1 MKEKFYKILKH
12 CEKIIKVT
20 SIELSERAKLRKLN
34 YSWEIILDLD
44 NCGFV
49 EFEVAVTDIFPF
61 TLPVFFVKGKVELFS
76 NVEPDGY
83 LCYVDPEAVIYDYDD
98 PLLIDKII
106 NAVKN
111 TLSQT
116 EEEQI
121 SSLHREFAV
130 YWSRNSKHIGFIDS
144 IINVTDSFKEVYA
157 LTYSHNA
164 QNSCII
170 FSDKEA
176 INYKFIGINKGVKS
190 EVENRR
196 IAYYIPLK
204 SFFNKPP
211 KFEKF
216 YSIDQLFDMIKK
228 NVININLS
236 KIKSDSQFVYVLL
249 YINHPINDILGLKI
263 NRNSTSKTPIFEAK
277 FCESIL
283 PFSINRKDQNFLC
296 LRGGSNSK
304 FKSKKILLIG
314 CGSVG
319 SYLLE
324 YLINSGFDDFSLV
337 DNDLIKEE
345 NIYRHILGLKDVS
358 NGSINKADALKSY
371 YEKKNPY
378 VTLNSYP
385 ENITKLIKGN
395 ELNLNEYD
403 IIVSATG
410 NPTVNLFIND
420 FIKYN
425 SILTPVAY
433 CWNEAFGLGG
443 HTIITNNNGKSGCL
457 RCLYNDQLHNHASFY
472 SSDNTKA
479 FVRKLSGC
487 GSSYTP
493 YSSLDSLR
501 TVLMTVEI
509 IIEVILGKET
519 DNPIISWKGSPYKAL
534 QECYKLSKRYYD
546 FNKKQIDPIY
556 KYSYKKSDCRWC
568 NNV

>member
-1 MKEKFYKILKH
+1 MR
-12 CEKIIKVT
+12 KIIKVT

-83 LCYVDPEAVIYDYDD
+83 LCYVDPEAVIYDYYD

-204 SFFNKPP
+204 VS
-211 KFEKF
+211 
-216 YSIDQLFDMIKK
+216 S
-228 NVININLS
+228 
-236 KIKSDSQFVYVLL
+236 
-249 YINHPINDILGLKI
+249 INHQNLRSFIRLIN
-263 NRNSTSKTPIFEAK
+263 
-277 FCESIL
+277 
-283 PFSINRKDQNFLC
+283 
-296 LRGGSNSK
+296 
-304 FKSKKILLIG
+304 
-314 CGSVG
+314 
-319 SYLLE
+319 
-324 YLINSGFDDFSLV
+324 YLI
-337 DNDLIKEE
+337 
-345 NIYRHILGLKDVS
+345 
-358 NGSINKADALKSY
+358 
-371 YEKKNPY
+371 
-378 VTLNSYP
+378 
-385 ENITKLIKGN
+385 
-395 ELNLNEYD
+395 
-403 IIVSATG
+403 
-410 NPTVNLFIND
+410 
-420 FIKYN
+420 
-425 SILTPVAY
+425 
-433 CWNEAFGLGG
+433 
-443 HTIITNNNGKSGCL
+443 
-457 RCLYNDQLHNHASFY
+457 
-472 SSDNTKA
+472 
-479 FVRKLSGC
+479 
-487 GSSYTP
+487 
-493 YSSLDSLR
+493 
-501 TVLMTVEI
+501 
-509 IIEVILGKET
+509 
-519 DNPIISWKGSPYKAL
+519 
-534 QECYKLSKRYYD
+534 
-546 FNKKQIDPIY
+546 
-556 KYSYKKSDCRWC
+556 
-568 NNV
+568 